1 MKTRNRF
8 TALALAAFVALA
20 AFLAPPSSA
29 AEDGA
34 AYFVDLLY
42 LQEGKTPADAQAY
55 FDKIE
60 PIVARHGLKRAAP
73 RFVVTK
79 MMSGGVEPNLVHL
92 WTVSDPNG
100 TFDKIFNDPAY
111 LENVPTR
118 DATFDMKRSHM
129 FMLQAIE

>member
-1 MKTRNRF
+1 MKTRFRLKAI
-8 TALALAAFVALA
+8 TLAAFVALA
-20 AFLAPPSSA
+20 AFFVPPSNA

-42 LQEGKTPADAQAY
+42 LQKGKTPADAQAY

-92 WTVSDPNG
+92 WTVSDPTG